1 LDCDYEVLSLSISPG
16 GTTLVS
22 VSADNVVRLW
32 DMAKHKCTQILYM
45 GYKDT
50 VGATFSPDGSRA
62 ALRWKESVGIWSS
75 NTGEIEA
82 ILEGK
87 RRYASSVT
95 FSHDGS
101 FVASGYGDG
110 SISISEASSGRL
122 LSRLSKH
129 TKEVSSVVFSA
140 DGRRLFSS
148 SADTTIREWSLFDG
162 ALFSTPKLLFTW
174 GLRHQQQRK
183 EDREGHSTSVLSVA
197 FSPDERWLVSISGST
212 SGFRSVEPEVEPEVL
227 VWDTKSGKCATKLRA
242 FALRL
247 TPLSFHPNSTS
258 PTFACGF
265 NQHVYLWDSQTWKKT
280 TKLRG
285 HTARVNCVQF
295 THDRCTLLSSSEDRT
310 IKLWDST
317 SKNNTHMLSL
327 DKLVSWRR
335 GYRLHQ
341 VIKVDNP
348 VAFFPPFPN
357 DTRMAA
363 ISGRNVFLWD
373 IHHTKSYYRG
383 LDLSHSDSELTC
395 TSSDQGDVVYVT
407 VVSAL
412 SATPVLVWNSNS
424 LLLGSDRRLEW
435 KHVRA
440 KHYPNIADKS
450 GWVLH
455 TKDARIPPQTLAWIP
470 SDRRNQYLGASAT
483 SQSGRLFAIGGHSGL
498 ITILDLSA
506 MVEHL
511 AADVANKTEAVPQR
525 DGQLEDV
532 PDHLSVLCDKELVYI
547 ENVS

>member
-1 LDCDYEVLSLSISPG
+1 
-16 GTTLVS
+16 
-22 VSADNVVRLW
+22 
-32 DMAKHKCTQILYM
+32 
-45 GYKDT
+45 
-50 VGATFSPDGSRA
+50 
-62 ALRWKESVGIWSS
+62 
-75 NTGEIEA
+75 
-82 ILEGK
+82 
-87 RRYASSVT
+87 
-95 FSHDGS
+95 
-101 FVASGYGDG
+101 
-110 SISISEASSGRL
+110 
-122 LSRLSKH
+122 
-129 TKEVSSVVFSA
+129 
-140 DGRRLFSS
+140 
-148 SADTTIREWSLFDG
+148 
-162 ALFSTPKLLFTW
+162 
-174 GLRHQQQRK
+174 
-183 EDREGHSTSVLSVA
+183 
-197 FSPDERWLVSISGST
+197 
-212 SGFRSVEPEVEPEVL
+212 
-227 VWDTKSGKCATKLRA
+227 
-242 FALRL
+242 
-247 TPLSFHPNSTS
+247 
-258 PTFACGF
+258 
-265 NQHVYLWDSQTWKKT
+265 
-280 TKLRG
+280 
-285 HTARVNCVQF
+285 
-295 THDRCTLLSSSEDRT
+295 
-310 IKLWDST
+310 
-317 SKNNTHMLSL
+317 MLSL

-348 VAFFPPFPN
+348 VAFFAPFPN

-363 ISGRNVFLWD
+363 ISGRNVLLWD

-412 SATPVLVWNSNS
+412 SATPVLVWNSNG
-424 LLLGSDRRLEW
+424 LLLGSDRRGLEW

-532 PDHLSVLCDKELVYI
+532 PDHLSVLCDKDLVYI